1 MEKTESTGQY
11 RKSHKCYNFIH
22 LGRASL
28 DRFAPISASLLPFEM
43 KLRVHRFELKSERLA
58 IFQYVD
64 FSIFLLDFA
73 LALQS
78 CSSNA
83 FHVAVHD
90 GNGAELRRGGATVL
104 RVAGGQI
111 LRVKRA
117 DNFLTPTFW
126 QVRGQNT
133 ALTLV

>member
-1 MEKTESTGQY
+1 MKIVPTFRPGSGMEKTESTGQY

-73 LALQS
+73 LA
-78 CSSNA
+78 
-83 FHVAVHD
+83 
-90 GNGAELRRGGATVL
+90 
-104 RVAGGQI
+104 
-111 LRVKRA
+111 
-117 DNFLTPTFW
+117 
-126 QVRGQNT
+126 
-133 ALTLV
+133 